1 MKGGDNMNGIKRKV
15 IPQEVFEYQYNHS
28 IDQDDDIKDVENF
41 YNQYEGNDVYKTN
54 GRFVRG
60 Y

>member
-1 MKGGDNMNGIKRKV
+1 MNGIKRKSV
-15 IPQEVFEYQYNHS
+15 PQEIFEYEYTNTVS
-28 IDQDDDIKDVENF
+28 VDDDIADIENF
-41 YNQYEGNDVYKTN
+41 YRQYEGSDAYKTN

>member
-1 MKGGDNMNGIKRKV
+1 VNGIKKKS
-15 IPQEVFEYQYNHS
+15 IPQEVFTYEYNGC
-28 IDQDDDIKDVENF
+28 IDSDDDMSDVENF
-41 YNQYEGNDVYKTN
+41 YNQYEGSDVYKTN

>member
-1 MKGGDNMNGIKRKV
+1 MNGIKRNS
-15 IPQEVFEYQYNHS
+15 IPQEIVEFEYNGT
-28 IDQDDDIKDVENF
+28 IKSDEEMADVVNF
-41 YNQYEGNDVYKTN
+41 YDQYEGSDVYKTN

>member
-1 MKGGDNMNGIKRKV
+1 MNGIKVKS
-15 IPQEVFEYQYNHS
+15 IPQEIFEYDYNGCVNS
-28 IDQDDDIKDVENF
+28 DDDMRDVANF
-41 YNQYEGNDVYKTN
+41 YNQYEGSDVYKTN